1 VIIAIAIS
9 TGLVIFNCS
18 NVSGGFAEN
27 SWFGILLV
35 LMSLLFDGFV
45 NSQTDKNHQT
55 KHRDFAYH
63 SMLYTNLV
71 GLFGNLALFSFACLF
86 GDTTLQRVLLDY
98 SLMRDIF
105 LIAFCGAVGQI
116 FIFLTIS
123 LHDCYKLSI
132 MTTSRKCLTVVISAF
147 VFNHAFSVTQWFG
160 ATLVLISTCAEVYL
174 GNKRK
179 REQSGSSN
187 PPKVK
192 I

>member
-1 VIIAIAIS
+1 
-9 TGLVIFNCS
+9 
-18 NVSGGFAEN
+18 
-27 SWFGILLV
+27 
-35 LMSLLFDGFV
+35 
-45 NSQTDKNHQT
+45 
-55 KHRDFAYH
+55 
-63 SMLYTNLV
+63 MLYTNLV
-71 GLFGNLALFSFACLF
+71 GVVGNLAFFSFDWGF
-86 GDTTLQRVLLDY
+86 GDSTLQRVLADY

-147 VFNHAFSVTQWFG
+147 VFNHAFSLTQWFG

-179 REQSGSSN
+179 
-187 PPKVK
+187 
-192 I
+192 